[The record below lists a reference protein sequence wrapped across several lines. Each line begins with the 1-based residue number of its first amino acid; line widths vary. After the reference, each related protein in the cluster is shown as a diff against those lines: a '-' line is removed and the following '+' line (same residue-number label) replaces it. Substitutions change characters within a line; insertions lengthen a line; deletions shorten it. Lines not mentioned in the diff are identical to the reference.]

1 MWPHYRQE
9 GGYLR
14 LAAEANLVNR
24 NTHSNA
30 HINMEIYAKNKNRNL
45 FPHPSVPQR
54 ESGRSLGPPKLLLRG
69 EYTHTED
76 VILPEQDYEVLLTA
90 ALSPAS

>member
-1 MWPHYRQE
+1 M
-9 GGYLR
+9 R

-30 HINMEIYAKNKNRNL
+30 HINMEIYSKNKNRNL
-45 FPHPSVPQR
+45 FPHPSVPRR
-54 ESGRSLGPPKLLLRG
+54 ESGHSLGPPKLLLRG

-90 ALSPAS
+90 ALSAAS

>member
-1 MWPHYRQE
+1 M
-9 GGYLR
+9 R

-24 NTHSNA
+24 STYRNVHT
-30 HINMEIYAKNKNRNL
+30 NMEIYAQNKNRNL

-54 ESGRSLGPPKLLLRG
+54 KSGRSLSSPKLLLSR
-69 EYTHTED
+69 EDTHTED
-76 VILPEQDYEVLLTA
+76 VILPKQDYEMFLTT